1 MCSGGSKEAEER
13 RGEEEGRQEGEET
26 TRMGRRQQGLTGSVC
41 QGIAAGAVTGPKY
54 SGLKLPSSHLNACP
68 PTVA

>member
-1 MCSGGSKEAEER
+1 
-13 RGEEEGRQEGEET
+13 
-26 TRMGRRQQGLTGSVC
+26 MGQGQQGLMGSVC